1 MKMIVNFC
9 WFFNLYLIDLYYL
22 TFKSTPLTQSS
33 VDFILY
39 DLRYNSSVNDGQ
51 LFLDGLNGPATP
63 SAAGIINRDYLINT
77 RGWLI
82 NTN

>member
-1 MKMIVNFC
+1 MLAIILIFIYYKWNCIIV
-9 WFFNLYLIDLYYL
+9 YYL
-22 TFKSTPLTQSS
+22 TFKSTPLTQAS

-39 DLRYNSSVNDGQ
+39 DLRYNSSVDDGQ
-51 LFLDGLNGPATP
+51 LFLDGANGPATP